1 MLKRGRHLRLPR
13 RRRDSARPAC
23 RWPTAAAEGR
33 SEPPPVHCLRTDRPY
48 LIVVEPSV
56 AVVVADD
63 FPCAALAVTGAVA
76 ATALVKAAAFAGVA
90 LACVVGAITGLA
102 AVALAVAELAVFAIP
117 VSVRGPAAAVVVAV
131 AAASVAAVFESV
143 LVGVD
148 EATCAETAW
157 VLAAM
162 AAAAIASGAVE
173 LPDVV
178 AAGTFVAGVVTG
190 IATATGFGVV
200 AVRAACCARMV
211 RSVAD
216 VLHWPACRPRSTSL
230 DPVLDAPGVCVGGW
244 VGPPTF
250 GFCRWG

>member
-1 MLKRGRHLRLPR
+1 
-13 RRRDSARPAC
+13 
-23 RWPTAAAEGR
+23 
-33 SEPPPVHCLRTDRPY
+33 
-48 LIVVEPSV
+48 
-56 AVVVADD
+56 
-63 FPCAALAVTGAVA
+63 VTGAVA

-90 LACVVGAITGLA
+90 LACVVCAITGLA
-102 AVALAVAELAVFAIP
+102 AVALAVTELAGFAIP
-117 VSVRGPAAAVVVAV
+117 VSVGVPAAAIVVAV

-157 VLAAM
+157 VQAAM

-178 AAGTFVAGVVTG
+178 AAGTFVAAVVTG

-200 AVRAACCARMV
+200 AMRAACWARMV

-216 VLHWPACRPRSTSL
+216 VSPLADLSVDFAGSVFAAPL
-230 DPVLDAPGVCVGGW
+230 DFVWDGW
-244 VGPPTF
+244 VAPAPVGPLVLALLALLSEGGPALALLF
-250 GFCRWG
+250 GTLLGA